1 MPKVPTNG
9 IHLHCLQ
16 VGTGPDVLLL
26 HGLGGNLAVWFLH
39 LVDQMRGSFRLT
51 ACDLRGHG
59 KSDMPPTGYTTADMA
74 QDLAGLMEALEM
86 PRAHVIGHS
95 FGADIALHLAI
106 LHPEKVDR
114 LVLLEPGIAALLQH
128 RKTEKWVGW
137 DYWVGKLAEFG
148 IHVPPEKKYDI
159 DYLLRQTV
167 HIPIHFGPAKG
178 RPRNPKPLLDLL
190 DTTTIVRDYE
200 DVAGMT
206 LDKIDKIEHPALV
219 VYGMNSHFLVTF
231 DYLKEHLPRCR
242 TVLIPDGE
250 HYGPLEQPDLHA
262 DHLTRFLLSED
273 ALGLLSPMG
282 EPRKDP
288 DKEASNG

>member
-1 MPKVPTNG
+1 MPKVETNG
-9 IHLHCLQ
+9 IRLHYLQ
-16 VGTGPDVLLL
+16 VGQGPDVILL
-26 HGLGGNLAVWFLH
+26 HGLGGNLAIWFLY
-39 LVDQMRGSFRLT
+39 LVDQLRSSFRLT
-51 ACDLRGHG
+51 AVDLRGHG

-74 QDLAGLMEALEM
+74 KDLAGLMDALEI
-86 PRAHVIGHS
+86 PRAHIIGHS
-95 FGADIALHLAI
+95 FGADIALHFTI
-106 LHPEKVDR
+106 LHPERVDR
-114 LVLLEPGIAALLQH
+114 LVVLEPGIAALLQH

-137 DYWVGKLAEFG
+137 DYWVDKLAEFG
-148 IHVPPEKKYDI
+148 IRVPPEKKYDI

-206 LDKIDKIEHPALV
+206 LDKIEGIQNPTLV
-219 VYGMNSHFLVTF
+219 VYGKKSHFLVT
-231 DYLKEHLPRCR
+231 YEHLKAHLPRCR

-262 DHLTRFLLSED
+262 DHLANFLLSED
-273 ALGLLSPMG
+273 ALGLLPGGSDKEQAPS
-282 EPRKDP
+282 
-288 DKEASNG
+288 KEASNG

>member
-1 MPKVPTNG
+1 MPKVLANG

-16 VGTGPDVLLL
+16 VGTGPHVILL

-39 LVDQMRGSFRLT
+39 LVDQLRGSFRLT

-59 KSDMPPTGYTTADMA
+59 KSDMPPTGYTTAHMA
-74 QDLAGLMEALEM
+74 KDLAGLMEALDM
-86 PRAHVIGHS
+86 PKAHIIGHS

-106 LHPEKVDR
+106 LHPERVDR

-137 DYWVGKLAEFG
+137 DYWVDKLGEFG
-148 IHVPPEKKYDI
+148 INVPPEKKYDI

-178 RPRNPKPLLDLL
+178 RARNPKPLLNLL

-206 LDKIDKIEHPALV
+206 LDKIEEIEHPALV
-219 VYGMNSHFLVTF
+219 VYGMKSHFLVTF
-231 DYLKEHLPRCR
+231 EYLKEHLPRCK

-250 HYGPLEQPDLHA
+250 HYGPLEQPELHGDLLA
-262 DHLTRFLLSED
+262 KFLLSED
-273 ALGLLSPMG
+273 VSGLLSSPASKRGKPM
-282 EPRKDP
+282 
-288 DKEASNG
+288 KEAHRE